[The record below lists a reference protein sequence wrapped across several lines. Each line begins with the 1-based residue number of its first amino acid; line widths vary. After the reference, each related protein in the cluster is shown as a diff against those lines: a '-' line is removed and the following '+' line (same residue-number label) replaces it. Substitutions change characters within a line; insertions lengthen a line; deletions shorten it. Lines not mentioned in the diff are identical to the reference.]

1 MTVEFQAFPKMQRL
15 YDSSKGV
22 SITEKIDGSNAAVI
36 VRDGELV
43 GVQSR
48 KRLITPE
55 DDNFGFARW
64 AYSNAEGLARV
75 LGDGTH
81 YGEWFGKG
89 IQRGY
94 GLDEKRFALF
104 NAVRWLEPVR
114 DWVDGSWI
122 EHKVPDE
129 FNEVP
134 GLTVVPE
141 LFRGSIEPSNPLH
154 PSDDGLDE
162 AVEYALTLLKAQ
174 GSWAS
179 PGFDRP
185 EGVVVFFIDSRTG
198 YKVIPKGWEPG
209 SKKATRG

>member
-22 SITEKIDGSNAAVI
+22 SITEKIDGTNAAVI
-36 VRDGELV
+36 IRDGELV

-48 KRLITPE
+48 KRLIFPG
-55 DDNFGFARW
+55 DDNFAFAHW
-64 AYSNAEGLARV
+64 AHSNAEGLARV
-75 LGDGTH
+75 LGDGVH
-81 YGEWFGKG
+81 YGEWAGKG

-104 NAVRWLEPVR
+104 NAVRWRSLYDGFNGESAPV
-114 DWVDGSWI
+114 DVSNHPI
-122 EHKVPDE
+122 PEE
-129 FNEVP
+129 FSEVP

-141 LFRGSIEPSNPLH
+141 LYRGSIQ
-154 PSDDGLDE
+154 DTGLDD
-162 AVEYALTLLKAQ
+162 AVEQCLLTLKAE
-174 GSWAS
+174 GSWFN

-198 YKVIPKGWEPG
+198 FKVIPKGWEPG

>member
-48 KRLITPE
+48 KRLIFPG
-55 DDNFGFARW
+55 DDNFAFAHW
-64 AYSNAEGLARV
+64 AHSNAEGLARV

-104 NAVRWLEPVR
+104 NAVRWTVH
-114 DWVDGSWI
+114 VDLGEGASMQT
-122 EHKVPDE
+122 VPEE
-129 FNEVP
+129 FKDVP

-141 LFRGSIEPSNPLH
+141 LFRGSIQ
-154 PSDDGLDE
+154 DTGLDD
-162 AVEYALTLLKAQ
+162 AVEYALTVLRAQ

>member
-15 YDSSKGV
+15 YDSSKGI
-22 SITEKIDGSNAAVI
+22 SITEKIDGTNAALI
-36 VRDGELV
+36 IRDGELV
-43 GVQSR
+43 GAQSR

-64 AYSNAEGLARV
+64 AYENAEDLARV

-81 YGEWFGKG
+81 YGEFHGKG

-94 GLDEKRFALF
+94 GLDGKQFALF
-104 NAVRWLEPVR
+104 NALRWRYLDDTGFHENPTL
-114 DWVDGSWI
+114 S
-122 EHKVPDE
+122 
-129 FNEVP
+129 EVP

-141 LFRGSIEPSNPLH
+141 LFRGSIE
-154 PSDDGLDE
+154 DDGLDD
-162 AVEYALTLLKAQ
+162 AVEYALTLLRAQ
-174 GSWAS
+174 GSWVN

-198 YKVIPKGWEPG
+198 FKVIPKGWEPG

>member
-22 SITEKIDGSNAAVI
+22 SITEKGDGSNGGLHI
-36 VRDGELV
+36 QDGELV

-81 YGEWFGKG
+81 YGEWMGKG

-114 DWVDGSWI
+114 DWVDGSWV

-129 FNEVP
+129 FAQVP

-141 LFRGSIEPSNPLH
+141 LFRGSIEPKDPLH
-154 PSDDGLDE
+154 PSDDGLDD
-162 AVEYALTLLKAQ
+162 AVEYALTLLKAE
-174 GSWAS
+174 GSRFN

-198 YKVIPKGWEPG
+198 FKVIPKGWEPG